1 MIEYWKLNNLQYS
14 IINLQLKWEGK
25 MQEECSTIEETE
37 ETFEP
42 SDARETTEVKS
53 PEVTSENAARIA
65 ILDMGKTWEDTGDVY
80 QAVITYKDLIEAATK
95 TPEAEIAKEGLLRI
109 AKVYQKKG
117 SKHTALSLYKYV
129 MAH

>member
-1 MIEYWKLNNLQYS
+1 MTNPQYS

-25 MQEECSTIEETE
+25 MQEECSTIGETE
-37 ETFEP
+37 KTFE
-42 SDARETTEVKS
+42 AIETT
-53 PEVTSENAARIA
+53 EVTSENAARIA
-65 ILDMGKTWEDTGDVY
+65 ILDMGKTWENTGDVY
-80 QAVITYKDLIEAATK
+80 QAVITYKDLIEAAPK
-95 TPEAEIAKEGLLRI
+95 TPEAGIAKEGLLRI